1 MADIVAQQ
9 LDEKCEVLETLSKCQ
24 QEVGALL
31 FNQTANYSRVILN
44 NIQTKICS
52 ILSVSLSESESF

>member
-24 QEVGALL
+24 QEVCALL

-44 NIQTKICS
+44 KIQTKICS
-52 ILSVSLSESESF
+52 ILSV